1 MPPTLQAFRRQFPN
15 DKNFVLGRVPS
26 LRPNIIT
33 EDAGHILAFE
43 ADRKITAQPDTENP
57 NVHPASTNAE

>member
-1 MPPTLQAFRRQFPN
+1 
-15 DKNFVLGRVPS
+15 VPS

-43 ADRKITAQPDTENP
+43 ADRKIAA
-57 NVHPASTNAE
+57 PA